1 MGQWVWSFVIQ
12 LCNWEWLVPLPLW
25 TGFTVFPH
33 DNDCFI
39 SQDSAVYQSLR
50 VSEAEVEDD
59 VIMQSSSSYTPVEQL
74 ERMIAQVNC
83 PQLSTPQ
90 EVMDAVDD
98 IFMAIPPSKHKA
110 LATKVRAGW

>member
-1 MGQWVWSFVIQ
+1 MGVVICNPALQ
-12 LCNWEWLVPLPLW
+12 LGMV
-25 TGFTVFPH
+25 GAAATVDRFYCLPH

-74 ERMIAQVNC
+74 ERDDSSGQLPPAQH
-83 PQLSTPQ
+83 S
-90 EVMDAVDD
+90 
-98 IFMAIPPSKHKA
+98 
-110 LATKVRAGW
+110 AGGHGCC